1 VNQVKGQWVVN
12 NKIISR

>member
-1 VNQVKGQWVVN
+1 VKGQWVVN